1 MSEGKGT
8 ANPKKEDPVPKKEDP
23 KKKVEV
29 PKVVPVEDPILELK
43 DVFAQFL
50 ISSKDN
56 QSRNRTDI
64 QELRDAIIELKKPD
78 YLSPT
83 RDEFSNTPLLNRS
96 RGGRRS
102 SMFLACPSFHLVL
115 WDQQSTISLKFK
127 FYKPTS
133 FTIRNLKSVPSKA
146 YST

>member
-43 DVFAQFL
+43 DMFAQFL

-56 QSRNRTDI
+56 QSRNRTVARI
-64 QELRDAIIELKKPD
+64 
-78 YLSPT
+78 
-83 RDEFSNTPLLNRS
+83 
-96 RGGRRS
+96 GR
-102 SMFLACPSFHLVL
+102 
-115 WDQQSTISLKFK
+115 
-127 FYKPTS
+127 
-133 FTIRNLKSVPSKA
+133 
-146 YST
+146 